1 MDFNQRILYSY
12 EGNVP
17 LPYYMAYPGYMSA
30 DRARN
35 ILKDLEYLQETYPV
49 QVRRYQK
56 KISDIIDRLDYD
68 GSMIYDEYPDRLQL
82 QRLAGSIYD
91 MMRSDQK
98 EENGKANNVME
109 EYGKANNVTKYNET
123 ENNAT
128 EYNVTENKVTENKVT
143 ENNAQELSAELI
155 QVLMCNEI
163 YRRRQKKCKYHNGI
177 WCV

>member
-98 EENGKANNVME
+98 EENGKANNV
-109 EYGKANNVTKYNET
+109 TKYNET

-128 EYNVTENKVTENKVT
+128 EYNVTENKVT